1 MVGVVSVSALGG
13 KKMYVGD
20 KRGTPLVSVV
30 RVSEGPLLGGSLS
43 IKLSL
48 SVVRRLSAS
57 RRVR

>member
-1 MVGVVSVSALGG
+1 
-13 KKMYVGD
+13 MYVGD

-43 IKLSL
+43 IKFYVVSIRSLSL
-48 SVVRRLSAS
+48 SVVRRLSTS